1 MNKIFQILQGVARPV
16 RAEFLFFVM
25 VFLLLVQQ
33 PAEWLCLPSSN
44 REWLTGKFLLA
55 MGIEVGVAYFLT
67 WLAWVSRCR
76 VVKWLLLLLCWLLM
90 GITLFLVTNFEMA
103 ISQQTLTV
111 LVETTPNE
119 SAEFVATYMWSG
131 ESILSYLIDLAV
143 AIAIVLLLV
152 LEKRIKRALAPALL
166 RPWVEGMVA
175 MVVLAGVGMG
185 VWAYG
190 WLGYCS
196 NSSRVYRWRHQFPP
210 ASLDIFT
217 QSMQALNSLRAF
229 DNDVKMALEQARK
242 VQETHPTIEEPDSLT
257 LVYVLG
263 ESYIKHHAGIYG
275 YPLNTTPRLNAE
287 RERGNL
293 FVFNDVVAQ
302 ENITSVV
309 EKNTF
314 SINSVADGESW
325 FETPNFTTIFKR
337 SGYDVYMWDIQ
348 RDFMAHKL
356 FTMTVNQYVY
366 NPEISRLS
374 YTATNRRRLSY
385 DGDLIDDFAHSVKF
399 KNKHNL
405 VVFHLFGQH
414 VAPSNRYRK
423 GSYYDGYFTADSIK
437 RTEKWLTS
445 KKKTDIANYDNATL
459 YNDAVIGK
467 IIDLYRQRNAV
478 IVYFSDH
485 GEEMYDFRDA
495 KGRHSELVPRAG
507 TLKFQYEVPFVVWCS
522 DAYMQRYPQAVQRL
536 KAALNRPFMT
546 DNVGQLLFSL
556 GKVKTV
562 YYKPERDPMS
572 PQFKPRKR
580 ILYDRVD
587 YDEVMKKAKRDKI
600 GPHFA
605 R

>member
-1 MNKIFQILQGVARPV
+1 MNKIFQILQWVARPV

-257 LVYVLG
+257 LFYVL
-263 ESYIKHHAGIYG
+263 ESPISSIMLASMAIRSTPPHGSMPSVNVATCLCLTMWLLKKISLRLSRKT
-275 YPLNTTPRLNAE
+275 PLASIVWPMVS
-287 RERGNL
+287 RGL
-293 FVFNDVVAQ
+293 KLPISPPFSSAVAMMC
-302 ENITSVV
+302 ICG
-309 EKNTF
+309 TF
-314 SINSVADGESW
+314 SAILW
-325 FETPNFTTIFKR
+325 PT
-337 SGYDVYMWDIQ
+337 
-348 RDFMAHKL
+348 
-356 FTMTVNQYVY
+356 
-366 NPEISRLS
+366 S
-374 YTATNRRRLSY
+374 Y
-385 DGDLIDDFAHSVKF
+385 
-399 KNKHNL
+399 
-405 VVFHLFGQH
+405 
-414 VAPSNRYRK
+414 
-423 GSYYDGYFTADSIK
+423 
-437 RTEKWLTS
+437 
-445 KKKTDIANYDNATL
+445 
-459 YNDAVIGK
+459 
-467 IIDLYRQRNAV
+467 
-478 IVYFSDH
+478 
-485 GEEMYDFRDA
+485 
-495 KGRHSELVPRAG
+495 
-507 TLKFQYEVPFVVWCS
+507 
-522 DAYMQRYPQAVQRL
+522 
-536 KAALNRPFMT
+536 
-546 DNVGQLLFSL
+546 
-556 GKVKTV
+556 
-562 YYKPERDPMS
+562 S
-572 PQFKPRKR
+572 P
-580 ILYDRVD
+580 
-587 YDEVMKKAKRDKI
+587 
-600 GPHFA
+600 
-605 R
+605 

>member
-1 MNKIFQILQGVARPV
+1 M
-16 RAEFLFFVM
+16 
-25 VFLLLVQQ
+25 
-33 PAEWLCLPSSN
+33 
-44 REWLTGKFLLA
+44 
-55 MGIEVGVAYFLT
+55 
-67 WLAWVSRCR
+67 
-76 VVKWLLLLLCWLLM
+76 
-90 GITLFLVTNFEMA
+90 
-103 ISQQTLTV
+103 
-111 LVETTPNE
+111 
-119 SAEFVATYMWSG
+119 
-131 ESILSYLIDLAV
+131 
-143 AIAIVLLLV
+143 
-152 LEKRIKRALAPALL
+152 
-166 RPWVEGMVA
+166 
-175 MVVLAGVGMG
+175 
-185 VWAYG
+185 
-190 WLGYCS
+190 
-196 NSSRVYRWRHQFPP
+196 
-210 ASLDIFT
+210 
-217 QSMQALNSLRAF
+217 
-229 DNDVKMALEQARK
+229 
-242 VQETHPTIEEPDSLT
+242 
-257 LVYVLG
+257 
-263 ESYIKHHAGIYG
+263 
-275 YPLNTTPRLNAE
+275 
-287 RERGNL
+287 
-293 FVFNDVVAQ
+293 
-302 ENITSVV
+302 
-309 EKNTF
+309 
-314 SINSVADGESW
+314 
-325 FETPNFTTIFKR
+325 
-337 SGYDVYMWDIQ
+337 
-348 RDFMAHKL
+348 
-356 FTMTVNQYVY
+356 
-366 NPEISRLS
+366 
-374 YTATNRRRLSY
+374 SY

-522 DAYMQRYPQAVQRL
+522 DAYMQCYPQAVQRL
-536 KAALNRPFMT
+536 KTALNRPFMT